1 MLSLTVDAG
10 SSCLREHDSPRM
22 RKTMPAICGIALA
35 LCFFSRTLLAQ
46 TSTPAPG
53 ATPTKTVVFLGD
65 SLTAGLGL
73 PPTEAFPALIAEKI
87 RAAGLPFKVENAG
100 LSGDTSA
107 GALRRTDWLLQRP
120 IDVLV
125 IELGG
130 NDGLRGLPVRSLK
143 SNLQAIIDKAKAKNP
158 AVKIVIAGMQIPP
171 NLGAEYATNF
181 ERVYAELARENNA
194 VLIPFLLEGVGGH
207 RDLNQQDMIHPTAA
221 GHRIVADLVWRTL
234 EPILRKG

>member
-1 MLSLTVDAG
+1 
-10 SSCLREHDSPRM
+10 M

-35 LCFFSRTLLAQ
+35 LCFFSPEVLAE
-46 TSTPAPG
+46 TSTPARA
-53 ATPTKTVVFLGD
+53 ATPSKTVVFLGD

-73 PPTEAFPALIAEKI
+73 PSSEAFPALIAEKI
-87 RAAGLPFKVENAG
+87 RAGGLPFQVENAG

-107 GALRRTDWLLQRP
+107 AALRRTDWLLQRP

-130 NDGLRGLPVRSLK
+130 NDGLRGLPAKSLK
-143 SNLQAIIDKAKAKNP
+143 ANLQAIIDKVKAKNL

-171 NLGAEYATNF
+171 NLGAEYAANF

-194 VLIPFLLEGVGGH
+194 ILIPFLLEGVGGH
-207 RDLNQQDMIHPTAA
+207 RDLNQPDMIHPTAA
-221 GHRIVADLVWRTL
+221 GHRIIADLVWRTL

>member
-1 MLSLTVDAG
+1 M
-10 SSCLREHDSPRM
+10 
-22 RKTMPAICGIALA
+22 
-35 LCFFSRTLLAQ
+35 
-46 TSTPAPG
+46 
-53 ATPTKTVVFLGD
+53 
-65 SLTAGLGL
+65 
-73 PPTEAFPALIAEKI
+73 IAEKI
-87 RAAGLPFKVENAG
+87 RAAGLPFQVENAG

-130 NDGLRGLPVRSLK
+130 NDGLRGLPVKSLK
-143 SNLQAIIDKAKAKNP
+143 ANLQAIIDKVKAKNP

-171 NLGAEYATNF
+171 NLGADYAANF
-181 ERVYAELARENNA
+181 AKLYAELARENNA

-207 RDLNQQDMIHPTAA
+207 RDLNQPDMIHPTAA
-221 GHRIVADLVWRTL
+221 GHRIIADLVWRTL